1 MFPQDHPAMSHQFT
15 GAHAQAR
22 FSNSAASIHREQKFG
37 DARMA
42 FDSQKLI
49 GSRLGSSYSNPDLA
63 TTRRLNA
70 MGKGCSQYNDQIADD
85 NSHSGHCKPFQKYGS
100 CHRLDSCP
108 YFHNTDFIHAQFSN
122 HQANNAVLARNHM
135 QAAML
140 SNASVGNL
148 GHPSNVAFNTSHYQQ
163 LATIGNLTETKQLAA
178 LNGNPQNITTFDM
191 DTAILN
197 VALNQYMHN
206 KSASVKQNSNPHI
219 SKRVNNNDQDGNSFI
234 GVSFE
239 DVREDIYPLCKD
251 QHGCRFFQRKLEE
264 QIPPYRDAI
273 FHAVYDHFVELM
285 TGKLSNVMVTMMIP
299 LLIAW
304 RGLWQILLETT
315 CAKS

>member
-1 MFPQDHPAMSHQFT
+1 
-15 GAHAQAR
+15 
-22 FSNSAASIHREQKFG
+22 
-37 DARMA
+37 
-42 FDSQKLI
+42 
-49 GSRLGSSYSNPDLA
+49 
-63 TTRRLNA
+63 
-70 MGKGCSQYNDQIADD
+70 
-85 NSHSGHCKPFQKYGS
+85 
-100 CHRLDSCP
+100 
-108 YFHNTDFIHAQFSN
+108 
-122 HQANNAVLARNHM
+122 
-135 QAAML
+135 
-140 SNASVGNL
+140 
-148 GHPSNVAFNTSHYQQ
+148 
-163 LATIGNLTETKQLAA
+163 
-178 LNGNPQNITTFDM
+178 M

-285 TGKLSNVMVTMMIP
+285 TGKLSNVMVTVMIP
-299 LLIAW
+299 LLIA
-304 RGLWQILLETT
+304 
-315 CAKS
+315 